1 MKPEEFLLEE
11 IKKERLNGLSLRD
24 ISKKIPDS
32 KGNAETA
39 KYYLL
44 KLQKNGYI
52 LWNQERKKIV
62 LMSKLIKQN
71 IKSNILR
78 IPFLGEAN
86 CGEALCYAEDKIE
99 RYIEVSSPI
108 LKNKDPKDLIIVRAI
123 GDSMNLEEINGKK
136 IEDGDLIIV
145 DKNEPDNIENG
156 DCILS
161 VTNGLA
167 NIKIYNKV
175 IDNDYIKLSP
185 NSSNKNHFPIFVHK
199 DEMFTVTG
207 KIVEVIKK

>member
-1 MKPEEFLLEE
+1 MNPEEFLLEE

-24 ISKKIPDS
+24 ISKKIPGS

-52 LWNQERKKIV
+52 LWNQARKKIV
-62 LMSKLIKQN
+62 LMSNLIEQN

-86 CGEALCYAEDKIE
+86 CGEAFCYAEDKIE
-99 RYIEVSSPI
+99 RYIEVSSPV
-108 LKNKDPKDLIIVRAI
+108 LKNKDPKDLIIVRAV

-136 IEDGDLIIV
+136 IENGDLLVV
-145 DKNEPDNIENG
+145 DKKEQNNIKNG

-161 VTNGLA
+161 VTNGFA
-167 NIKIYNKV
+167 NIKIYSEKA
-175 IDNDYIKLSP
+175 DNDYIKLLP
-185 NSSNKNHFPIFVHK
+185 NSNNKNHFPIFVHK
-199 DEMFTVTG
+199 TENFTVTG